1 MGRSEEASASIGIKI
16 LLSDLVEQINETNM
30 TLIREMLY
38 NGRIEDSNGFYN
50 ETYMRI
56 VYYDD
61 YNLPDNHLAL
71 KEHFLEQFKK
81 NGSLMKSKYSN
92 EVKADLHE
100 GSLLEKELLVPV
112 EELVSNT
119 RWGYNREGTNAMSA
133 PFSNFTEEELALK
146 MEKYKDI
153 KNYKVVFMITQRAD

>member
-16 LLSDLVEQINETNM
+16 LLSDLVEQLNETNM

-38 NGRIEDSNGFYN
+38 NGRIEDDNGFYN

-61 YNLPDNHLAL
+61 YNLPENHLAL

-81 NGSLMKSKYSN
+81 NGSLLKSKYSN

-100 GSLLEKELLVPV
+100 GSLLERELLVPV

-133 PFSNFTEEELALK
+133 PFSNFTEGFIIGCL
-146 MEKYKDI
+146 EKYKDI
-153 KNYKVVFMITQRAD
+153 KNYKVVFMITQNAG